1 MQVRSAAALR
11 VAAVVLAAVG
21 VAVLSGGCQRE
32 QRGKVEIVTAP
43 LAGDVAQLVQA
54 ELTRAQQDR
63 KQLLVYV
70 GATWCEPCRN
80 FHAAAASGQLDA
92 QLPTLRLL
100 EFDADR
106 DNERLAF
113 AGYFS
118 QYIPLF
124 ALPKADGHASGKQ
137 VEGAAKGAAVA
148 EQLVPKLRKLLA
160 P

>member
-1 MQVRSAAALR
+1 MQERLMRAAAAL
-11 VAAVVLAAVG
+11 VG
-21 VAVLSGGCQRE
+21 VALLVAATAGCKKKPA
-32 QRGKVEIVTAP
+32 GHVEMVAAP
-43 LAGDVAQLVQA
+43 AAGDAAALIGK
-54 ELTRAQQDR
+54 ELARAQKDG

-70 GATWCEPCRN
+70 GATWCEPCRR
-80 FHAAAASGQLDA
+80 FHQAAADGSLDGA
-92 QLPTLRLL
+92 LPTLRLL

-137 VEGAAKGAAVA
+137 IEGSVKGDGGVA
-148 EQLVPKLRKLLA
+148 LLVGKLRTLMT